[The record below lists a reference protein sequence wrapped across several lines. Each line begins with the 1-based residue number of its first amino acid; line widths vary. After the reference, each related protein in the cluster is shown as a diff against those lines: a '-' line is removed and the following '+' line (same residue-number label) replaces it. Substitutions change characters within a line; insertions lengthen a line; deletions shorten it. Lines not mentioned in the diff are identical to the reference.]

1 MWKYKSQ
8 VVCNMTFPEI
18 QAVSESQTHAHC
30 TILLLV
36 AVYKATVKHVNLL
49 TAGRSMPVQRFT
61 LRTRQ
66 WSQIC
71 RHACFSQIADKRPA

>member
-1 MWKYKSQ
+1 MLPLGLPA
-8 VVCNMTFPEI
+8 C
-18 QAVSESQTHAHC
+18 
-30 TILLLV
+30 ILLPV